1 LICLLPVWVTTVA
14 ELSQEQIEKILQG
27 ISIPPQPQIM
37 VDLQMEQVMP
47 DPDIKTIAKLISQD
61 VGLSGTVLKVV
72 NSPFYGLA
80 NQITSIEQAVGI
92 LGMNSVVNIVNGISI
107 KSSMGDDTIKALT
120 RFWDTA
126 MDIAMTSATLAKQV
140 GYNYPDNAYALGLF
154 HNVGVPLLMARYDNY
169 MDIME
174 ESYGGNSN
182 RIIDFENQQLNTN
195 HAVLGYYTAKSWNL
209 PKVLCDIIA
218 QHHDCKRLFDKKDAV
233 NDKTTLTCILKLAE
247 HICGCYKIL
256 GRQEEDYEWQ
266 DIGQMVLEYLGLNDY
281 DLDSLK
287 ENFSEMGIGPSNYGL
302 T

>member
-1 LICLLPVWVTTVA
+1 MKYVA
-14 ELSQEQIEKILQG
+14 ELSEEQIQKILQG

-47 DPDIKTIAKLISQD
+47 DPDINLIAKLISQD
-61 VGLSGTVLKVV
+61 VGLAGTVLKVV
-72 NSPFYGLA
+72 NSPFYGLS
-80 NQITSIEQAVGI
+80 NEITSIQQAVGI
-92 LGMNSVVNIVNGISI
+92 LGMSSVVNIVNGISI
-107 KSSMGDDTIKALT
+107 KSSMSDETIKALT

-126 MDIAMTSATLAKQV
+126 MDVAMTSATLAKQV

-174 ESYGGNSN
+174 ESYGGNCN
-182 RIIDFENQQLNTN
+182 RIIDFENQQINTN
-195 HAVLGYYTAKSWNL
+195 HAVIGYYTAKSWNL
-209 PKVLCDIIA
+209 PKILCSIIA
-218 QHHDCKRLFDKKDAV
+218 EHHDCKRLFTKGGLE

-247 HICGCYKIL
+247 HICGTYKIL
-256 GRQEEDYEWQ
+256 GRQEIDHEWQ

-281 DLDSLK
+281 DLEALK
-287 ENFSEMGIGPSNYGL
+287 ESFSELGISPSNYGL

>member
-1 LICLLPVWVTTVA
+1 MA
-14 ELSQEQIEKILQG
+14 ELSPEQIAKILQG

-37 VDLQMEQVMP
+37 VDLQMEQIMP
-47 DPDIKTIAKLISQD
+47 EPNINTIAKLISKD

-72 NSPFYGLA
+72 NSPFYGLS
-80 NQITSIEQAVGI
+80 NKISSIEQAVAL

-154 HNVGVPLLMARYDNY
+154 HNVGVPLLLSRYDNY
-169 MDIME
+169 MGIME
-174 ESYGGNSN
+174 ESYSGHSN
-182 RIIDFENQQLNTN
+182 RIIDFENQNLNTN

-209 PKVLCDIIA
+209 PPILCEIIA
-218 QHHDCKRLFDKKDAV
+218 SHHDCKRLLDKTGIE

-247 HICGCYKIL
+247 HICGAYQIL
-256 GRQEEDYEWQ
+256 GRQNEDFEWQ

-281 DLDSLK
+281 DLEALK
-287 ENFSEMGIGPSNYGL
+287 ESFAEMGISPNNYGL
-302 T
+302 I

>member
-1 LICLLPVWVTTVA
+1 MNHVP
-14 ELSQEQIEKILQG
+14 ELSEEQINKILQG

-47 DPDIKTIAKLISQD
+47 DPDINHIAKLISQD
-61 VGLSGTVLKVV
+61 VGLAGTVLKVV

-80 NQITSIEQAVGI
+80 NEITSIQQAVGI
-92 LGMNSVVNIVNGISI
+92 LGMGSVVNIVNGISI
-107 KSSMGDDTIKALT
+107 KSSMSDETIKALT

-174 ESYGGNSN
+174 ESYSGGSN
-182 RIIDFENQQLNTN
+182 RIIDFENQQINTN
-195 HAVLGYYTAKSWNL
+195 HAVIGYYTAKSWNL
-209 PKVLCDIIA
+209 PKVLCSIIA
-218 QHHDCKRLFDKKDAV
+218 EHHDCKRLFSKNGQE
-233 NDKTTLTCILKLAE
+233 NDKSTLMCILKLAE
-247 HICGCYKIL
+247 HICGTYKIL
-256 GRQEEDYEWQ
+256 GRQEVDHEWD
-266 DIGQMVLEYLGLNDY
+266 DIGQLVLEYLGLNDY
-281 DLDSLK
+281 DLEALK
-287 ENFSEMGIGPSNYGL
+287 ESFSELGISPNNYGL